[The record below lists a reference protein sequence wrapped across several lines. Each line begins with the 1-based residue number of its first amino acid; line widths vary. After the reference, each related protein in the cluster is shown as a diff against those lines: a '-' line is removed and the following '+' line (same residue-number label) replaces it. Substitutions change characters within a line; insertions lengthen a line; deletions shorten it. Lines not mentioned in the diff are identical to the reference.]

1 MSAGGSQSRKFNP
14 SSAALSLSSF
24 SFPFIH
30 THSLLFDALQ
40 LVNVESELGRL
51 PIRGPTCACAP
62 TRLLV
67 PPLRLPRCP
76 ARSIIRLLFRFSACP
91 LVIMAF
97 RTPSDARLARSLPP
111 LRSFAR
117 SLALI
122 LSFPMAMSAMGLAI
136 RSIRCSEMLSVR
148 QAIPWPILGNP

>member
-14 SSAALSLSSF
+14 SSSLPPLSF
-24 SFPFIH
+24 N
-30 THSLLFDALQ
+30 TRSLLFDALQ

-62 TRLLV
+62 TRSLV
-67 PPLRLPRCP
+67 PPLRPPRCP

-97 RTPSDARLARSLPP
+97 RTPSDARLARSLLP

-117 SLALI
+117 SLSSYPSPCLQWVSPLGRFVAQKCSQL
-122 LSFPMAMSAMGLAI
+122 GK
-136 RSIRCSEMLSVR
+136 RSPGPS
-148 QAIPWPILGNP
+148 